1 MKRKHYDTFKNENYE
16 MQYRNAIS
24 LPLFSRRKYSK
35 TGRKARKDMKDI
47 ETGKVT
53 TACKKF
59 TKTIDDC
66 KRYLKEL
73 HDSNKNLGLIC
84 SSSEISYE
92 SSIKNVWSDTQ
103 VNK

>member
-35 TGRKARKDMKDI
+35 TGRKARKDVKDT

-66 KRYLKEL
+66 KKYLKEL